1 MYRPPYALPR
11 LLQTQARDRY
21 SRRRCGS
28 PSQEPQGLF
37 RSFARRDDEH
47 HDLSDH
53 HRLYPVH
60 LHGLREAGSDLHD
73 GEHPV
78 CGIRGLSLHVA
89 HPPRWRRQPRHTA
102 PLRQAAADRAVPLA
116 GRGRNGHLRNTPVE
130 RLRRNL
136 VLALALGAAVYLILA
151 VFSDFDKLVAALDSF
166 DYALIPVIL
175 GLVALSYIGRFFRWT
190 YYLRVLK
197 VSVPTGINAAI
208 FTSGLSMTIS
218 PGKLGEVL
226 KSVFVRRA
234 TGAPIARTAPAV
246 VAERAT
252 DGTGMVLWGFLGAFA
267 LNLPPWTM
275 LMFLAVAVFGIAI
288 LRSKRLSL
296 AAERILSKLPLVNRL
311 APHLGD
317 FTGASNELLATRPL
331 VIGTVISFLSWGLE
345 CTGVY
350 LCAVGL
356 GVDRPFLLIVFVFAT
371 SSLLG
376 VVSML
381 PGGIGAVEA
390 GLYGQFVAVA
400 NLSTGVAGAL
410 TLIIRLATLWFA
422 TLLGICG
429 LILVQRLLGD
439 APLEAEEPKGSG

>member
-21 SRRRCGS
+21 SRRRRGR
-28 PSQEPQGLF
+28 PPQEPQGLF
-37 RSFARRDDEH
+37 RAHARRDDEH
-47 HDLSDH
+47 HDLRDH
-53 HRLYPVH
+53 HRLHPIH
-60 LHGLREAGSDLHD
+60 LYGVREAGSDLHD
-73 GEHPV
+73 GKHPV
-78 CGIRGLSLHVA
+78 RDLRGVPLHA
-89 HPPRWRRQPRHTA
+89 PRPPRRRRQSRHPA
-102 PLRQAAADRAVPLA
+102 PLRQAAPDRAVPLA
-116 GRGRNGHLRNTPVE
+116 GRGRDGHLRDTPVE

-151 VFSDFDKLVAALDSF
+151 VLSDLGELAAALDNF
-166 DYALIPVIL
+166 DYALIPAIL
-175 GLVALSYIGRFFRWT
+175 GLVALSYVGRFFRWT

-226 KSVFVRRA
+226 KSVFVRNA

-246 VAERAT
+246 FAERAT
-252 DGTGMVLWGFLGAFA
+252 DGTGMVLWGFLGVFA
-267 LNLPPWTM
+267 LDLPPWTM
-275 LMFLAVAVFGIAI
+275 LIFLALAAFGIAV

-296 AAERILSKLPLVNRL
+296 AAERILSKLPLVNRI
-311 APHLGD
+311 APHLRD
-317 FTGASNELLATRPL
+317 FHGASNELLGARPL
-331 VIGTVISFLSWGLE
+331 LVGTAISFFSWGLE
-345 CTGVY
+345 CAGVY

-356 GVDRPFLLIVFVFAT
+356 GVDRPFLLIVFVFAL

-376 VVSML
+376 VLSML
-381 PGGIGAVEA
+381 PGGIGVVEA
-390 GLYGQFVAVA
+390 GLYGQFVAIA

-410 TLIIRLATLWFA
+410 TLVIRLATLWFA

-429 LILVQRLLGD
+429 LLLVRRLLGD
-439 APLEAEEPKGSG
+439 APLEPHEQ

>member
-21 SRRRCGS
+21 SRRRRGR
-28 PSQEPQGLF
+28 PPQEPQGLF
-37 RSFARRDDEH
+37 GSYARRDDEH
-47 HDLSDH
+47 HDLGDY
-53 HRLYPVH
+53 HRLYPIH

-78 CGIRGLSLHVA
+78 RGIRGLPLHVA
-89 HPPRWRRQPRHTA
+89 RPPRRRRQPRHFA
-102 PLRQAAADRAVPLA
+102 PLRQAAPDLTVPLA
-116 GRGRNGHLRNTPVE
+116 GRGRSGHLRDTPVE

-151 VFSDFDKLVAALDSF
+151 VLSDLGELAAALDSF
-166 DYALIPVIL
+166 DYALIPAIL
-175 GLVALSYIGRFFRWT
+175 GLVALSYVVRFFRWT

-197 VSVPTGINAAI
+197 VSVPMGINAAI

-226 KSVFVRRA
+226 KSVFVRNV

-275 LMFLAVAVFGIAI
+275 LAFLALAVFGIAV
-288 LRSKRLSL
+288 LRSKRLAL
-296 AAERILSKLPLVNRL
+296 
-311 APHLGD
+311 HLGD
-317 FTGASNELLATRPL
+317 FQGASNELLATRPL
-331 VIGTVISFLSWGLE
+331 LVGTAISFFSWGLE

-356 GVDRPFLLIVFVFAT
+356 GVDRPFLLIVFVFAV

-376 VVSML
+376 VLSML

-390 GLYGQFVAVA
+390 GLYGQFVTVA

-429 LILVQRLLGD
+429 LLLVRHLLGD
-439 APLEAEEPKGSG
+439 PPLEDD

>member
-1 MYRPPYALPR
+1 M
-11 LLQTQARDRY
+11 
-21 SRRRCGS
+21 
-28 PSQEPQGLF
+28 
-37 RSFARRDDEH
+37 
-47 HDLSDH
+47 
-53 HRLYPVH
+53 
-60 LHGLREAGSDLHD
+60 
-73 GEHPV
+73 
-78 CGIRGLSLHVA
+78 
-89 HPPRWRRQPRHTA
+89 
-102 PLRQAAADRAVPLA
+102 
-116 GRGRNGHLRNTPVE
+116 E

-136 VLALALGAAVYLILA
+136 VLALALGAAVYMILA
-151 VFSDFDKLVAALDSF
+151 ILSDLPKLAAALEDF
-166 DYALIPVIL
+166 DYALIPAIL
-175 GLVALSYIGRFFRWT
+175 GLVALSYVGRFLRWT

-197 VSVPTGINAAI
+197 VPVPMGINAAI

-226 KSVFVRRA
+226 KSVFVRRVS
-234 TGAPIARTAPAV
+234 GAPIARTAPAV
-246 VAERAT
+246 IAERAT

-275 LMFLAVAVFGIAI
+275 LMFLAVAIFGIAV

-296 AAERILSKLPLVNRL
+296 AAERILAKLPLVNRF
-311 APHLGD
+311 APHLRD
-317 FTGASNELLATRPL
+317 FNGASNELLGTAPL
-331 VIGTVISFLSWGLE
+331 LVGTAISFVSWGLE

-356 GVDRPFLLIVFVFAT
+356 GVDKPFLLIVFVFAV

-376 VVSML
+376 VLSML

-390 GLYGQFVAVA
+390 SLYGQFVTVA

-429 LILVQRLLGD
+429 LLLVQRLLGD
-439 APLEAEEPKGSG
+439 VTLDQDETQ